1 MEEWVDQGDDGGPQP
16 SPWYCSQLGTGLFQG
31 CTQLVVS
38 LLSQHPQLLWH
49 TRDNSSEW
57 SCALE
62 GSLIYYESA
71 KLGGSLRG
79 Q

>member
-1 MEEWVDQGDDGGPQP
+1 MVSNLPP
-16 SPWYCSQLGTGLFQG
+16 RYCSQLGTGLFQG

-38 LLSQHPQLLWH
+38 LLRAAGDVDWH